1 MIPSPVRRGIVAAR
15 CSATGFVKSVA
26 RRSAATSARRRS
38 RVDGALDAE
47 ALAAAIRDDAVSYA
61 AGLSRLRFW
70 RFARATLAGIV
81 PASFLL
87 APFGSVAMEGEAG
100 AITWILAIGLGIL
113 TAAPLVW
120 AAWRGANRRKEK
132 KRARR

>member
-1 MIPSPVRRGIVAAR
+1 M
-15 CSATGFVKSVA
+15 SVA
-26 RRSAATSARRRS
+26 RRSPATSARGRS

-61 AGLSRLRFW
+61 AGLSRMRCW
-70 RFARATLAGIV
+70 RFALATLAVIV

-87 APFGSVAMEGEAG
+87 AHFGSVAMEGEAG

-113 TAAPLVW
+113 TSAPLVW
-120 AAWRGANRRKEK
+120 AARRGANRRKEQK
-132 KRARR
+132 PAWQ